1 MTDILARSVWSR
13 LTSAGRLT
21 RAEFAVC
28 AAVLTLVGLA
38 FFGSHAVNGGFLMDD
53 WSNAAKSRYLA
64 SCCYV
69 GQTGQ
74 GAGWP
79 SQFHNMLGDGP
90 AGYHLGLPVVVPVVH
105 FVFGVHMGLHLL
117 LAILLGVGMALAAY
131 ALMRAVGLEPLP
143 AGVIAALALAF
154 PWADSLRLW
163 AMAGFNQIAVILWV
177 VGVFAAFR
185 GLRERSTV
193 RAVAWHALALA
204 IYVLAI
210 LMYELVGG
218 LVIASVVFYLLR
230 RASWRQALV
239 RLPFDVVTAYLALT
253 YVKNNT
259 LPRPI
264 LSVSE
269 TIDHARQIAEQAFT
283 LLALT
288 AFPFGQPS
296 RNIVV
301 GLIVLALLA
310 GLVAWWRLPEDDPV
324 RGRVRR
330 WLVVTA
336 AGVAVVGA
344 GYVTLAPAYY
354 GTPLD
359 VGIENRVNMVSA
371 FGYVA
376 IVYAAA
382 SIAGLLIARDRR
394 RPALA
399 PALALGLAAVVA
411 VGYFA
416 RVDTDKE
423 NYAAAYEEGQRVLD
437 GISRATEGKPKD
449 GAVIF
454 VFGNSPFIAP
464 GVPVFAWIW
473 DLTPAVKVH
482 FRNPSLAAFPILPGT
497 SFKCE
502 KDRMFPESAYGTG
515 PGETGVYGHAYFV
528 NAPTGTGELVTSR
541 KQCREAQE
549 RYKPGPLVQG
559 QDCALWGGGPATRLS
574 WHCAARPRT

>member
-1 MTDILARSVWSR
+1 MTDILGRSVWSR

-28 AAVLTLVGLA
+28 AAVLTVVGLV

-64 SCCYV
+64 SCCHV
-69 GQTGQ
+69 GQTGE

-79 SQFHNMLGDGP
+79 SQFRNMLGDGP

-105 FVFGVHMGLHLL
+105 FVFGVHMGFHLL
-117 LAILLGVGMALAAY
+117 LAIMLGVAMSLAAY

-143 AGVIAALALAF
+143 SGVIAALALAF

-185 GLRERSTV
+185 GLRERTRL
-193 RAVAWHALALA
+193 RAAAWHALALA
-204 IYVLAI
+204 VYALAI

-218 LVIASVVFYLLR
+218 LVVASFVFYLLR
-230 RASWRQALV
+230 RATWRQALV
-239 RLPFDVVTAYLALT
+239 RVPFDGVLAYLALT

-264 LSVSE
+264 LSVSD
-269 TIDHARQIAEQAFT
+269 TIEHARQIAEQAFT

-301 GLIVLALLA
+301 GLIVVALGA
-310 GLVAWWRLPEDDPV
+310 GLVAWWRLAKDDPL
-324 RGRVRR
+324 RARIGR

-336 AGVAVVGA
+336 AGVAVVAA

-382 SIAGLLIARDRR
+382 SIAGLLIAAQRG
-394 RPALA
+394 RPAFA
-399 PALALGLAAVVA
+399 PALAVGLSALVA

-416 RVDTDKE
+416 RVETDKK

-437 GISRATEGKPKD
+437 GISRATDGRPKEASVVFAF
-449 GAVIF
+449 GQPSF
-454 VFGNSPFIAP
+454 VAP

-482 FRNPSLAAFPILPGT
+482 FRDPSLAAFPILPGT
-497 SFKCE
+497 TFKCE
-502 KDRMFPESAYGTG
+502 KDRMFPESSYGTG
-515 PGETGVYGHAYFV
+515 PGEAGAYGHAYFV
-528 NAPTGTGELVTSR
+528 NTASGEGELITSR
-541 KQCREAQE
+541 AHCEEAKA
-549 RYKPGPLVQG
+549 RYQPGPLVKG
-559 QDCALWGGGPATRLS
+559 QDCALWGGGPATRLA
-574 WHCAARPRT
+574 WHCAERPRT

>member
-21 RAEFAVC
+21 RAEIAAC
-28 AAVLTLVGLA
+28 AAVLTIVGLA
-38 FFGSHAVNGGFLMDD
+38 YFGSHAVSGGFLMDD

-64 SCCYV
+64 SCCHV
-69 GQTGQ
+69 GQTGE

-79 SQFHNMLGDGP
+79 SQFRNMLGDGP

-117 LAILLGVGMALAAY
+117 LAIMLGVGMSLAAY

-177 VGVFAAFR
+177 IGVFAAFR
-185 GLRERSTV
+185 GLRAASPRH
-193 RAVAWHALALA
+193 AVAWHALALA

-218 LVIASVVFYLLR
+218 LVVASFVFYLLR

-239 RLPFDVVTAYLALT
+239 RLPSDVVVAYLALT

-269 TIDHARQIAEQAFT
+269 TIEHAGQIAEQAFT
-283 LLALT
+283 VLALT

-301 GLIVLALLA
+301 GLIVAALLA
-310 GLVAWWRLPEDDPV
+310 GVVAWRRSPDAAV
-324 RGRVRR
+324 RDRARR
-330 WLVVTA
+330 WLVVAVAGIAVVA
-336 AGVAVVGA
+336 AG
-344 GYVTLAPAYY
+344 YLTLAPAFY

-359 VGIENRVNMVSA
+359 VGIENRLNMVSA

-382 SIAGLLIARDRR
+382 SIAGLLIATQRR
-394 RPALA
+394 RPRFA
-399 PALALGLAAVVA
+399 PALALGLSALIAI
-411 VGYFA
+411 GYYA

-437 GISRATEGKPKD
+437 GLSRATEGSPKE
-449 GAVIF
+449 GSVMFA
-454 VFGNSPFIAP
+454 FGQPSFIAP
-464 GVPVFAWIW
+464 GVPIFAWIW

-482 FRNPSLAAFPILPGT
+482 FRDPSLASFPILPGT
-497 SFKCE
+497 TFKCE
-502 KDRMFPESAYGTG
+502 EEGMYPESPYGTG
-515 PGETGVYGHAYFV
+515 PGMTGVYGQAYFIDV
-528 NAPTGTGELVTSR
+528 PSGTGELITSR
-541 KQCREAQE
+541 AQCREAQA
-549 RYKPGPLVQG
+549 RYRPGPLVEG
-559 QDCALWGGGPATRLS
+559 QDCALWGGGPATRLA